1 MMANITIKESIIDY
15 ARDRYYFH
23 INDLKRYFTEK
34 RIKFEEDTLKKY
46 LYLLKKNEVLY
57 PAGRGWYS
65 NIQKEFELNI
75 ESTKRIIKLLI
86 EKFPLLE
93 FSCWSTEQLKGFFH
107 HLPTQFITF
116 FYTDKDFLPPVK
128 DFLIENNY
136 NAYLNPYKIEVEK
149 FVELKLHTIIL
160 RPSVSSR
167 VSKEKNQAKIEKI
180 LVDLFME
187 MKKITLIDKDEYI
200 KIVSNIVLNYRINIA
215 EILDYAHNRKIK
227 SEIQNIIIKINK
239 STNATLY

>member
-1 MMANITIKESIIDY
+1 MANITMKEHIIDY

-34 RIKFEEDTLKKY
+34 GTKFRKNSLKQQ
-46 LYLLKKNEVLY
+46 LYLLKKEEFIY
-57 PAGRGWYS
+57 SAGRGWYS

-75 ESTKRIIKLLI
+75 EPTAKITKLLI

-107 HLPTQFITF
+107 HLPSQFVTF
-116 FYTDKDFLPPVK
+116 IYIDKDFLQSVK
-128 DFLIENNY
+128 YFLIENNY
-136 NAYLNPYKIEVEK
+136 NAYVNPHKIEVEK
-149 FVELKLHTIIL
+149 FVELKTQTIIL

-167 VSKEKNQAKIEKI
+167 VSKEKNLTKIEKI

-187 MKKITLIDKDEYI
+187 MKKINLIDKDEYI
-200 KIVSNIVLNYRINIA
+200 KIVSNIILNYRINMA
-215 EILDYAHNRKIK
+215 ETLDYAHNRKIK
-227 SEIQNIIIKINK
+227 DEIKNLFIEINK
-239 STNATLY
+239 IH

>member
-1 MMANITIKESIIDY
+1 MTNITIKESIIDY
-15 ARDRYYFH
+15 ARDKYHFH

-34 RIKFEEDTLKKY
+34 GIKFKENSLKQQIY
-46 LYLLKKNEVLY
+46 LFKKEKFIY

-65 NIQKEFELNI
+65 NIQKEFSLNI
-75 ESTKRIIKLLI
+75 KPAEKITKLLI

-107 HLPTQFITF
+107 HLPSQFVIF
-116 FYTDKDFLPPVK
+116 LYTDKDFLSTLR
-128 DFLIENNY
+128 DLLNENNY
-136 NAYLNPYKIEVEK
+136 NVYLNPYKADAEK
-149 FVELKLHTIIL
+149 FVELKIKTIIL

-167 VSKEKNQAKIEKI
+167 VSKEKNLATIEKI

-187 MKKITLIDKDEYI
+187 MKKISLIDKEEYT
-200 KIVSNIVLNYRINIA
+200 KIFSNIIFNYRINIA

-227 SEIQNIIIKINK
+227 DQILNMID
-239 STNATLY
+239 L

>member
-15 ARDRYYFH
+15 ARDKYYFH
-23 INDLKRYFTEK
+23 INDLKKCLTK
-34 RIKFEEDTLKKY
+34 KGIKFEEDTLKRY
-46 LYLLKKNEVLY
+46 LYLLKKNKVIY

-75 ESTKRIIKLLI
+75 EPTEKIIKLLI

-107 HLPTQFITF
+107 HLPSQFVTF
-116 FYTDKDFLPPVK
+116 IYTDKDFLSTLR
-128 DFLIENNY
+128 DFLTENYY
-136 NAYLNPYKIEVEK
+136 NIFLNPSKIEAEK
-149 FVELKLHTIIL
+149 FIELKAKTIIL

-167 VSKEKNQAKIEKI
+167 ISKEKNLTKIEKI

-187 MKKITLIDKDEYI
+187 MKKIPLIDKDEYI
-200 KIVSNIVLNYRINIA
+200 KIVSNIIFNYRINMA
-215 EILDYAHNRKIK
+215 EMLDYADRREAKERVWYVIK
-227 SEIQNIIIKINK
+227 EFME
-239 STNATLY
+239 STNARI